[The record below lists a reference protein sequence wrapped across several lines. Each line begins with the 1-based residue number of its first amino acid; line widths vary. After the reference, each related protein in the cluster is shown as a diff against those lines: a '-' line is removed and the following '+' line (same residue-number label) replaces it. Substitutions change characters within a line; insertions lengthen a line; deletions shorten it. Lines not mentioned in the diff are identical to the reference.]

1 MNGGLSLSILLR
13 SLCTSMRTT
22 CSAITPRWSA
32 CVLPELGWPGWATSC
47 SFTDLTM
54 MSSMSVAGMRETD
67 PTDIVLDSPLRRRHF
82 DLCWLHRLL
91 SDACC
96 RAGRSM
102 RGRYDRH
109 SSSSASDMELAT
121 DPEYASQ

>member
-1 MNGGLSLSILLR
+1 MR
-13 SLCTSMRTT
+13 ST
-22 CSAITPRWSA
+22 CSAITTPRSSA
-32 CVLPELGWPGWATSC
+32 CALLELGSPCWATRC

-96 RAGRSM
+96 RAVRSM